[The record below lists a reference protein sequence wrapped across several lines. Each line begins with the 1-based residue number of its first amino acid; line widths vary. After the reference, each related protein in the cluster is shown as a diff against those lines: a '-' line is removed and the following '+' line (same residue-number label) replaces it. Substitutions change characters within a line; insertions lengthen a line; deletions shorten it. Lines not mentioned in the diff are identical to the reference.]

1 MRTETNTMKKSFI
14 ILLCLAL
21 LAACAPKEK
30 TGSVSGPTDSAALT
44 GEKEN
49 ILVEPA
55 GKIPIDTI
63 VATYPNGK
71 KLHLLV
77 LEYYDSLPDKP
88 IKDFE
93 VRDAVTNESVFR
105 SVSKRLV
112 LGYETDPMKGEYDSM
127 FVVPT
132 YSISSKDPLTV
143 DLNFIVNGELWVKY
157 VGDVT
162 YPFYESRPWNR
173 LSFLHYTFQ
182 SADDKSIVQSSLRFT
197 PRKCVVTETELMAQ
211 FNRVKSEGNLDTESG
226 GELMKSSFICFVN
239 RNNQYYEMI
248 TKEFKQAFGESD
260 FPYNYYVYI
269 VYLDRFIIN
278 LTSQ

>member
-1 MRTETNTMKKSFI
+1 MHIESMTMKYPLI
-14 ILLCLAL
+14 ISLAL
-21 LAACAPKEK
+21 MAACACKEK
-30 TGSVSGPTDSAALT
+30 TGFGTVMTDSAGL
-44 GEKEN
+44 
-49 ILVEPA
+49 LVAVPTEAEQPA
-55 GKIPIDTI
+55 KAPIDTI
-63 VATYPNGK
+63 IASYPNGK
-71 KLHLLV
+71 KLLLLV

-93 VRDAVTNESVFR
+93 VREADTKDLIFR

-112 LGYETDPMKGEYDSM
+112 LGYETDPMKGEFDSM
-127 FVVPT
+127 FVVPA
-132 YSISSKDPLTV
+132 YSISSKEPLKV
-143 DLNFIVNGELWVKY
+143 DLDFIVNGELWVKY
-157 VGDVT
+157 LGDLT

-173 LSFLHYTFQ
+173 LSFLRYSFQ
-182 SADDKSIVQSSLRFT
+182 LADNKSIVQSSLRFT
-197 PRKCVVTETELMAQ
+197 PIKCEVTETELMAQ
-211 FNRVKSEGNLDTESG
+211 FNSEKRKGNLDTESG

>member
-1 MRTETNTMKKSFI
+1 MKISFI
-14 ILLCLAL
+14 ILLCLIL
-21 LAACAPKEK
+21 LAACASKEK
-30 TGSVSGPTDSAALT
+30 NSTDHLITDSTVLT
-44 GEKEN
+44 THG
-49 ILVEPA
+49 IPST
-55 GKIPIDTI
+55 KIVTETKTPLDTI
-63 VATYPNGK
+63 VASYPNGK
-71 KLHLLV
+71 KLLLLV

-93 VRDAVTNESVFR
+93 VREADTKDLIFR

-112 LGYETDPMKGEYDSM
+112 LGYETDPMKGEFDSM
-127 FVVPT
+127 FVVPA
-132 YSISSKDPLTV
+132 YSISSKEPLKV
-143 DLNFIVNGELWVKY
+143 DLDFIVNGELWVKY
-157 VGDVT
+157 LGDLT

-173 LSFLHYTFQ
+173 LSFLRYSFQ
-182 SADDKSIVQSSLRFT
+182 LADNKSIVQSSLRFT
-197 PRKCVVTETELMAQ
+197 PIKCEVTETELMAQ
-211 FNRVKSEGNLDTESG
+211 FNSEKRKGNLDTESG